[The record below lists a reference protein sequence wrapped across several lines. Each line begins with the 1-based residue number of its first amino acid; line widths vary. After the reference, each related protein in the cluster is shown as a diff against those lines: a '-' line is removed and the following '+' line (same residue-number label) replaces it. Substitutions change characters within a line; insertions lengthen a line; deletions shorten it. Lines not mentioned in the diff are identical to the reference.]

1 MLSSTDDYAGSNV
14 GALDPHN
21 VYAEFFT
28 TDFLFGF
35 DFTPVGNL
43 TIYNSSAVP
52 VGAYVASF
60 DFDASLDQANIV
72 QHLADAGRP
81 AATGPAR
88 ATRRRLS
95 RHHGWPSCHPAVT
108 QMG

>member
-28 TDFLFGF
+28 ADFLFGF
-35 DFTPVGNL
+35 DFTPDGNL
-43 TIYNSSAVP
+43 TIDNNSAVP

-60 DFDASLDQANIV
+60 DFGASLGQANIV

-88 ATRRRLS
+88 ATRRQLS
-95 RHHGWPSCHPAVT
+95 RRRGWPSCHPAVT